1 MDISVLNTQPVAA
14 LVIGLIVLIFPRTLN
29 YAVAAYLIFI
39 GVTGL
44 WPNIFSGG

>member
-1 MDISVLNTQPVAA
+1 MDLSVINTQPVAA
-14 LVIGLIVLIFPRTLN
+14 LVIGIIVLIFPRTLN

-44 WPNIFSGG
+44 WPSVLG

>member
-1 MDISVLNTQPVAA
+1 MEQITAQPVAA
-14 LVIGLIVLIFPRTLN
+14 LVIGIVVLLFPKILN

-44 WPNIFSGG
+44 WPDLF

>member
-1 MDISVLNTQPVAA
+1 MDNIELIIAQPVAA
-14 LVIGLIVLIFPRTLN
+14 LVVGIVILLFPRILS

-44 WPNIFSGG
+44 WPNLFG